1 MICWMKNSQP
11 LGSLANSAI
20 SVDSHCVLPP
30 LFNGGFEKRDA
41 TARVVLADV
50 VKEIRRERS
59 SR

>member
-1 MICWMKNSQP
+1 MVENSQP
-11 LGSLANSAI
+11 FESHADSSVSA
-20 SVDSHCVLPP
+20 DSHHVLPP

>member
-1 MICWMKNSQP
+1 MICFGEEQSTF
-11 LGSLANSAI
+11 GSHADSPV
-20 SVDSHCVLPP
+20 SVDSHRVLPP

>member
-1 MICWMKNSQP
+1 MKISEP
-11 LGSLANSAI
+11 LRSHADLSI
-20 SVDSHCVLPP
+20 STDSHRVLPP
-30 LFNGGFEKRDA
+30 LFDHGFEKRDA

>member
-1 MICWMKNSQP
+1 MVKNSQP
-11 LGSLANSAI
+11 LGSHVDLSISA
-20 SVDSHCVLPP
+20 DSHRVLPP